1 MFTYYSGNSRA
12 LTNYTDFLLP
22 VLCKWN
28 NKPWMTVRVLTT
40 EYFKP
45 IVRSNPQKKDF
56 FQNML
61 IDYACSHSRAL
72 MEMYYEISVFML
84 AITASVLQPIH
95 QEPVLTSPELLFKK
109 KHFIISFDSDCS
121 VDLGEVNSELS
132 GQD

>member
-1 MFTYYSGNSRA
+1 
-12 LTNYTDFLLP
+12 
-22 VLCKWN
+22 
-28 NKPWMTVRVLTT
+28 
-40 EYFKP
+40 
-45 IVRSNPQKKDF
+45 
-56 FQNML
+56 ML

-132 GQD
+132 GQDWPF